1 MIVGDLTYR
10 YRGARAMVIL
20 HERQLR
26 RFLKAW
32 KTARARGAQLPETTD
47 PDYESLDTL
56 LRHVFRWARR
66 YMIWMCAKLELADPE
81 IRQPPDPAA
90 IGTECDGYLEHLLDR
105 WRTPLAPVPEE
116 RFHRPQYPA
125 PWNVSY
131 CVDAM
136 LEHAVMHPL
145 RHRFQL
151 MELME

>member
-1 MIVGDLTYR
+1 
-10 YRGARAMVIL
+10 MVIL
-20 HERQLR
+20 HELQLR
-26 RFLKAW
+26 QFLKVW
-32 KTARARGAQLPETTD
+32 KTASARRVQLPETSD

-66 YMIWMCAKLELADPE
+66 YMIWMCDKLELADPE
-81 IRQPPDPAA
+81 IRPPPDPGT
-90 IGTECDGYLEHLLDR
+90 IGTQCDDYLEHILEQ
-105 WRTPLAPVPEE
+105 WHTPLAPVPEE
-116 RFHRPQYPA
+116 RFHRPQYQA

-151 MELME
+151 RELME